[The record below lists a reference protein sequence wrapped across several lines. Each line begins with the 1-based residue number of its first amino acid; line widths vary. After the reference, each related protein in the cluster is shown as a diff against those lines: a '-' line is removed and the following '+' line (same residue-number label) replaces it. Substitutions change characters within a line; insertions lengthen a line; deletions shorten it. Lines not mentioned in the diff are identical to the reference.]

1 MPEKYKAKIGGVKVK
16 VTIDE
21 DACTSCGLCEDTC
34 PDVFELGDEIAEV
47 KVDVVPEE
55 LEDDCKQAVE
65 ECPTEAI
72 IIDE

>member
-1 MPEKYKAKIGGVKVK
+1 MK

-55 LEDDCKQAVE
+55 LEDDCKQAAE

>member
-1 MPEKYKAKIGGVKVK
+1 MK

-55 LEDDCKQAVE
+55 LEDACKQAVE

-72 IIDE
+72 IIEE